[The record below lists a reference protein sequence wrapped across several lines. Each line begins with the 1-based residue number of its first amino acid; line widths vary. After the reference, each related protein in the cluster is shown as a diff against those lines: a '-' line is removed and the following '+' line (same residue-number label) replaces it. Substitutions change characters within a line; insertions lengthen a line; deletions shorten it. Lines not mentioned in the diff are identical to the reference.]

1 MPKSHLRKT
10 DVPGRFWSL
19 LLLAG
24 GSGEGGIIAL
34 TVQMLSTQILAK
46 VCKTSSSFQGHSKPY
61 VQRRSEE
68 VPPMHTQKIP
78 YGMEAINH
86 ISV

>member
-24 GSGEGGIIAL
+24 GSGKGGIIAL

-61 VQRRSEE
+61 VQRRNEE
-68 VPPMHTQKIP
+68 VPPMHKKE
-78 YGMEAINH
+78 YLMGWK
-86 ISV
+86 

>member
-1 MPKSHLRKT
+1 MPKSHIRKT

-24 GSGEGGIIAL
+24 GSGAGGIIAL

-46 VCKTSSSFQGHSKPY
+46 ARKTSSSFQGHSKPY
-61 VQRRSEE
+61 VRRRNEE
-68 VPPMHTQKIP
+68 VSHMHKK
-78 YGMEAINH
+78 YLMGWRR
-86 ISV
+86 

>member
-24 GSGEGGIIAL
+24 GSGKGGIIAL

-61 VQRRSEE
+61 VQRRKEE
-68 VPPMHTQKIP
+68 VPPIHKKEYLMGWK
-78 YGMEAINH
+78 
-86 ISV
+86 